1 MWDGSN
7 FQLSLSSLATLDK
20 LLDHSEPRAP
30 HLSGVLNLVQCLTA
44 TIWYVE
50 AVI

>member
-7 FQLSLSSLATLDK
+7 FQLSLSLATLDK
-20 LLDHSEPRAP
+20 LLHHSEPRAP
-30 HLSGVLNLVQCLTA
+30 HLSGVLNLVQCLTV
-44 TIWYVE
+44 TLWYVE